1 MTGWLPT
8 ALLSLFS
15 FGLWGLFS
23 KLSLNY
29 IDSRSALIFQTMG
42 VMAIGLLVFFSNSN
56 FKLATDS
63 KGLGFALLTGAAY
76 SIGCLL
82 YLIAADKGKISTV
95 VTLTALY
102 PLVTLLLSYLFLRE
116 DINLKQ
122 CIGIGF
128 GLIAIYFMAG

>member
-1 MTGWLPT
+1 MISWLPA

-29 IDSRSALIFQTMG
+29 IDSRSALIFQTVG
-42 VMAIGLLVFFSNSN
+42 VLLIGLFVLFGTSN
-56 FKLATDS
+56 FKLATDG
-63 KGLGFALLTGAAY
+63 KGLGFALLTGIAY
-76 SIGCLL
+76 SLGCFL

-102 PLVTLLLSYLFLRE
+102 PLITLVLSFIFLRE
-116 DINLKQ
+116 EINLKQ
-122 CIGIGF
+122 CTGIIF
-128 GLIAIYFMAG
+128 ALVAIYFMAG